1 MRHRN
6 TELLL
11 GYWTK
16 LRGPRRV
23 PARADVEPRA
33 LKRLLP
39 DLFIIDRADRNNYPF
54 RLAGTRMCWLFGR
67 ELRDANFLHFF
78 RGACERQARDTFEH
92 ALRIASPASIY
103 AIAETLDHRTLRAEI
118 LVVPVADPNGRISRL
133 LGAYTPL
140 DPIMTLAERKLIT
153 QWIVS
158 ADMVTDGTQT
168 IVKDED
174 PPGGPNITG
183 TRKTSPA
190 PYLKLVVSRDDPSS
204 SVKRDQDIEF
214 WDPFDSFWRPAF

>member
-11 GYWTK
+11 GYWSK
-16 LRGPRRV
+16 LRGTRRV
-23 PARADVEPRA
+23 PARADIEPRA

-39 DLFIIDRADRNNYPF
+39 DLFIVDRADRNSYPF

-92 ALRIASPASIY
+92 ALRIATPASIY
-103 AIAETLDHRTLRAEI
+103 TIAETLDHRTLRAEI
-118 LVVPVADPNGRISRL
+118 LVLPVADPNGRVSRL

-140 DPIMTLAERKLIT
+140 DPVMSLAERKLIT

-158 ADMVTDGTQT
+158 ADMVGDGTQT
-168 IVKDED
+168 FARDDE
-174 PPGGPNITG
+174 PPSPDG
-183 TRKTSPA
+183 RSKSPA
-190 PYLKLVVSRDDPSS
+190 PYLKLVVSRSDPSPTA
-204 SVKRDQDIEF
+204 KRDGGPEL
-214 WDPFDSFWRPAF
+214 WDPFDSFWKPAF